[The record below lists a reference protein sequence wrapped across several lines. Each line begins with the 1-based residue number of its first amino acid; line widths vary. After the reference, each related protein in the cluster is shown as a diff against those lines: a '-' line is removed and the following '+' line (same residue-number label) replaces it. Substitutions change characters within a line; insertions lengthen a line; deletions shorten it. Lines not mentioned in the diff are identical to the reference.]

1 MPMIQTFPTGSG
13 SGGTSKISQKSGNSL
28 VNITGS
34 TNPNED
40 GLYSEDLSYRF
51 DRINY
56 AQKIV
61 NKPGREELISASVSL
76 PKFTKP
82 TTGGTSKMTNL
93 GVTITLNNDINN
105 YEYIDISLQPSS
117 TSRKRIPQISRIRV
131 DNIVYNNTT
140 SENAVDGSTILIYY
154 DIDTTSG
161 YGGQYHANIKAWF
174 KDSTHLYLF
183 QGSTSIADENWRDW
197 VITNITGVATESTIV
212 DPVAYLTKDGNLEET
227 PIGSIIN
234 YMGSEAPAHYL
245 LCDGSIHNISDYPAL
260 AKHFKDD
267 LGRVN
272 YFGGDGVTTFAVPGK
287 TMTAS
292 VLKLNPTMTSNTTP
306 EGEVIYNNLYLN
318 FRPYKAFG
326 DSNNPAEKDCYV
338 GKGKPSYLGY
348 KFVNPTVISAYSLQ
362 PRGYLDQNTISGAPS
377 AWELQASNDLT
388 NWVTLDTQSGITW
401 SSTSDIQ
408 SFYFNNNTAYQAY
421 RIYATNSPN
430 SESFIIIGNLKLGIP
445 EVKEASYIKYETT
458 YKAFFG
464 DQTTY
469 KVSVP
474 ITYNFPQT
482 PQMVWAEFDTANAED
497 DISMLGTSK
506 AAVQGDAFVAPM
518 DGYYHATFMFSE
530 QADIPGNNVDYHAT
544 YVYKN
549 GDVIGGSDREDR
561 ASCIRVPLNES
572 FTLKLKK
579 GDTIN
584 VGVYM
589 SGQTAA
595 FTRNGQATFCLVNTL
610 NENKVLEL
618 MNKPNLWVVGQE
630 YDFGDGLYGQ
640 RFTGSVTHTAKHT
653 AQDVVLTSTIPDLLI
668 SSGGKWNRG
677 TTNWTLSIG
686 QISPVSTSTS
696 GDIDLSSAVVIDPK
710 RGLLVR
716 FYNNNSQTSTYDI
729 WVKYTK

>member
-1 MPMIQTFPTGSG
+1 MAMIQSFPTGSG
-13 SGGTSKISQKSGNSL
+13 NGTSKISQKSRNSL
-28 VNITGS
+28 INITGS

-40 GLYSEDLSYRF
+40 GLYSEDLSYKF

-61 NKPGREELISASVSL
+61 NKPGREELISAPVSL

-82 TTGGTSKMTNL
+82 TTGGTSIMTSL

-117 TSRKRIPQISRIRV
+117 TGRKRIPQILRIHV

-140 SENAVDGSTILIYY
+140 SENAADGSIILIDYN
-154 DIDTTSG
+154 IDTTSG

-197 VITNITGVATESTIV
+197 VITNITGIITESTIV

-227 PIGSIIN
+227 PIGSIIS
-234 YMGSEAPAHYL
+234 YMGNKVPAHYL
-245 LCDGSIHNISDYPAL
+245 LCDGSEYNIADYPEL

-267 LGRVN
+267 LGAVN
-272 YFGGDGVTTFAVPGK
+272 YFGGDGVTTFAVPSK
-287 TMTAS
+287 PMTKS
-292 VLKLNPTMTSNTTP
+292 ILKLNPTMTSNTTP
-306 EGEVIYNNLYLN
+306 EGEVIYNNLYRD

-326 DSNNPAEKDCYV
+326 DSNNPAERDCYV
-338 GKGKPSYLGY
+338 GEGKPSYLGY

-388 NWVTLDTQSGITW
+388 NWVTLDIQSGITW

-445 EVKEASYIKYETT
+445 EIKEASYIKYETT
-458 YKAFFG
+458 HKIFFG

-474 ITYNFPQT
+474 FNLTTAVSAFSNWT
-482 PQMVWAEFDTANAED
+482 LDSANATD
-497 DISMLGTSK
+497 DISLISGNYL
-506 AAVQGDAFVAPM
+506 VAPI
-518 DGYYHATFMFSE
+518 DGYYLISASSTFISDGA
-530 QADIPGNNVDYHAT
+530 QDIRFLQQDWYVNNKQISSNRQGTVNDTTSTLGGNVLFR
-544 YVYKN
+544 K
-549 GDVIGGSDREDR
+549 
-561 ASCIRVPLNES
+561 LN
-572 FTLKLKK
+572 K
-579 GDTIN
+579 GDKVHLAIYQN
-584 VGVYM
+584 GHSLQI
-589 SGQTAA
+589 SGI
-595 FTRNGQATFCLVNTL
+595 ATMALVNTL

-618 MNKPNLWVVGQE
+618 MNKPSKWVVGQE
-630 YDFGDGLYGQ
+630 YDFGDGVYG
-640 RFTGSVTHTAKHT
+640 VK
-653 AQDVVLTSTIPDLLI
+653 LTITNN
-668 SSGGKWNRG
+668 SSSEA
-677 TTNWTLSIG
+677 T
-686 QISPVSTSTS
+686 
-696 GDIDLSSAVVIDPK
+696 IDLSKYNVSEVEKIEGKAVVDGGAAQALIPCYYAPVAYLSCWFNFK
-710 RGLLVR
+710 NKVLYLSRGSQYQKSTDR
-716 FYNNNSQTSTYDI
+716 FEINI
-729 WVKYTK
+729 WYKK